1 MKMIKK
7 IGVFISVY
15 SLFLI
20 IFFAPLILIP
30 DSVPATNMSGNLFL
44 IYIFIIIPAISLLI
58 PRYLIRKFNFNKYFI
73 WILNIIFVYLFSVLF
88 FLFTIAEAFNNF
100 SVVGF

>member
-7 IGVFISVY
+7 IGVLISVY

-58 PRYLIRKFNFNKYFI
+58 PRYMIRKFNLNKYFI
-73 WILNIIFVYLFSVLF
+73 WILNILLVYLSSLLF
-88 FLFTIAEAFNNF
+88 FLYTVSEAVKNF
-100 SVVGF
+100 GGF